1 MKEPFLCLG
10 AIIILTTDSSQVT
23 NLPVIFCTNVLFSN
37 PVECIWD
44 RLSPPMACLVEVLTT
59 RLSRIILCLVVMVL
73 HLLLARWMRWE
84 LEHNPGWGWSNQLV
98 VYNSLSNRWEWPKY
112 SGQAPSPRAGHSV
125 SVVGNK
131 AYVFGGEGDTGWMN
145 DLHCLD
151 LVSMRWS
158 LVVPDTVAVDVPVGR
173 FLQTMTPIHTGSTA

>member
-1 MKEPFLCLG
+1 MG
-10 AIIILTTDSSQVT
+10 T
-23 NLPVIFCTNVLFSN
+23 LF
-37 PVECIWD
+37 EFY
-44 RLSPPMACLVEVLTT
+44 
-59 RLSRIILCLVVMVL
+59 
-73 HLLLARWMRWE
+73 
-84 LEHNPGWGWSNQLV
+84 EHNPGWGWSNQLV

-173 FLQTMTPIHTGSTA
+173 SWQTMTPIHTGREEGLLIYGGYDSNNTTLGDCWRMDLHQHPHSWVRCSHLELGPGLIEDKSEGSNSKTFQCSDCNESFKHRSPYH